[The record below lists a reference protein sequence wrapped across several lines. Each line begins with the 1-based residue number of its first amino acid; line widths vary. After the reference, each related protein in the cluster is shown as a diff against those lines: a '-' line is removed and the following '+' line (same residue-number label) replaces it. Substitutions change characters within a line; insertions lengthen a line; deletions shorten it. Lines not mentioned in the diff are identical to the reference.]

1 MKKQVHK
8 SFHYYPAKKIPPAKI
23 ATKFTDQFYKSSAT
37 FGSLWSNIVWSI
49 FLFLFC
55 RKNMWNKKTNEKK
68 RDSFIEP
75 QLFLAAQ

>member
-37 FGSLWSNIVWSI
+37 FGSLWSNIVI
-49 FLFLFC
+49 TIFVFLFW
-55 RKNMWNKKTNEKK
+55 R
-68 RDSFIEP
+68 
-75 QLFLAAQ
+75 